1 MAENWLLN
9 PQRIGKGN
17 SMNPRRR
24 KGRRRM
30 TAKQRRYFG
39 ENPRR
44 KRKRS
49 KRRVTTLRRHRTY
62 RVNPSR
68 RRRRS
73 YSGNPPA
80 IRSIAGDLGW
90 SAAGFMTTKVVG
102 NMITPMITGMVGDQP
117 IFRIAVKLGVAYIS
131 AWGLS
136 SFMGS
141 RVFMP
146 AMIGGSLEAVQDA
159 VKTFIAPTFPMLAAN
174 YEPLQMY
181 YEPRAMMPAV
191 RGARRGMAEYYGMGD
206 GLSPDHDAVV

>member
-1 MAENWLLN
+1 
-9 PQRIGKGN
+9 
-17 SMNPRRR
+17 MNPRRR
-24 KGRRRM
+24 KRRRSRRRMSAKQRQYFGRRRSP
-30 TAKQRRYFG
+30 RRRRKVTTLKRHRLYRT
-39 ENPRR
+39 NPRR
-44 KRKRS
+44 S
-49 KRRVTTLRRHRTY
+49 Y
-62 RVNPSR
+62 

-73 YSGNPPA
+73 YGGNPPA

-102 NMITPMITGMVGDQP
+102 NMVTPMITGMVGDQP

-174 YEPLQMY
+174 YEPLQIY